1 MSKKVVR
8 TIAFQ
13 VDDWDFLK
21 EYDRRQQE
29 SGLSVKNYFISLIR
43 ADIELH
49 QVQADVPIQEEQ
61 DGGIPSVVS
70 DPEQDAERPE
80 QQAEESPA
88 PASLAEQP
96 DSEPLPEQ
104 AADEPVED
112 DADNGISAEDVEDQ
126 EQADQAEQQNQPDEP
141 APAEEMMNLFI
152 KIPKDQRIALDAHK
166 NATDETVSK
175 VLNRIIDDFLDH
187 TDSLPEG
194 LEEAFERYSKNP
206 KLCDTTA
213 SAKIPARVNQ
223 ELTDYLAGF
232 GGSRNALMASLVEL
246 ELKGQAMTETQD
258 ESQGMNM
265 I

>member
-1 MSKKVVR
+1 MSKKVR

-29 SGLSVKNYFISLIR
+29 SGLSVKNYFINLIK
-43 ADIELH
+43 ADIAFH
-49 QVQADVPIQEEQ
+49 QAQAEVPVQEEQ

-70 DPEQDAERPE
+70 EPEQDAERPE
-80 QQAEESPA
+80 QQAEESPV
-88 PASLAEQP
+88 PADLAEQP
-96 DSEPLPEQ
+96 DSEPLP
-104 AADEPVED
+104 
-112 DADNGISAEDVEDQ
+112 

-152 KIPKDQRIALDAHK
+152 KIPKEQRIALDAHK

-223 ELTDYLAGF
+223 ELTDYLASF

-246 ELKGQAMTETQD
+246 ELKGQEMTETHD
-258 ESQGMNM
+258 ESQGINM